1 MEAAE
6 ADDETPRRFALLGLV
21 LFLLAGCGTIRA
33 WMPFSGKEA
42 TTKRPAPSVVRTTGT
57 LLLAG
62 GGRTPGAIVAEAAKL
77 AAANARVLVIPL
89 ASAARDPGK
98 ASLEMW
104 LRAGFAQGEILD
116 AESPER
122 AAAQIEAA
130 GFLWMTGGEATRLVG
145 RLLDAN
151 LADAVRRRYEAGALV
166 GGNAA
171 GAAALAEL
179 LVAGGDED
187 EIVQGRVQT
196 VGGLGLWPGVIAD
209 PDFVAKKRFNRLA
222 AAVLDHPRLVGV
234 GIDDATGVVVSG
246 TTLRVVGDGSV
257 VVLDARRAKVNASRA
272 GEASSATGV
281 EMQVLAAGMTFDLAR

>member
-1 MEAAE
+1 MRAI
-6 ADDETPRRFALLGLV
+6 ALTILLA
-21 LFLLAGCGTIRA
+21 LAGCGTIRA
-33 WMPFSGKEA
+33 WMPFSGKDA
-42 TTKRPAPSVVRTTGT
+42 TTTKRPAPAVVRTTGT

-116 AESPER
+116 AENPER
-122 AAAQIEAA
+122 AVAQIEAA

-151 LADAVRRRYEAGALV
+151 LADAVRRRYESGALV

-171 GAAALAEL
+171 GATALAEL

-222 AAVLDHPRLVGV
+222 AAVLDHPRLVGI
-234 GIDDATGVVVSG
+234 GIDDATGVVVTG

>member
-1 MEAAE
+1 MRAI
-6 ADDETPRRFALLGLV
+6 ALTILLA
-21 LFLLAGCGTIRA
+21 LAGCGTIRA
-33 WMPFSGKEA
+33 WMPFSGKDA
-42 TTKRPAPSVVRTTGT
+42 TTTKRPAPAVVHTTGT

-116 AESPER
+116 AENPER
-122 AAAQIEAA
+122 AVAQIEAA

-151 LADAVRRRYEAGALV
+151 LADAVRRRYESGALV

-222 AAVLDHPRLVGV
+222 AAVLDHPRLVGI
-234 GIDDATGVVVSG
+234 GIDDATGVVVTG